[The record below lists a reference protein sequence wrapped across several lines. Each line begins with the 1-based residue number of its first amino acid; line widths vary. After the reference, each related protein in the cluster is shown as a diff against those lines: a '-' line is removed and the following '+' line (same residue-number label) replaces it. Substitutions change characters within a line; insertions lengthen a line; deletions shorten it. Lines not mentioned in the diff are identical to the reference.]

1 MSITSALSS
10 ALSGLSATSRQAEVL
25 SSNVANATTPGYA
38 RREVQLG
45 AAVLAGTGQGVAV
58 LGISR
63 DVDQFLIN
71 ERRLSQ
77 AGDGERS
84 TTATFLGR
92 VEDAIGLPE
101 EPGSI
106 PARIAALERA
116 LIEASG
122 RPDVDARLAAVAA
135 SAQSLAAG
143 LNTASQDIKS
153 ARATADRDIGTEVDR
168 LNGALGQIHE
178 LNTELRSFSAAG
190 YDVSA
195 LLDQRQKLIDG
206 VAQIVPLREMP
217 RGPNQVALY
226 TLGGVAL
233 VDGTAVVLGFT
244 PTNTITPDMTQ
255 ASGAL
260 SGLTVNGRA
269 VDTAGIGS
277 PILGGKLAALFAI
290 RDDLAVSAQGRLD
303 AVARDLVE
311 RFSQSGLDPTL
322 APGAPGLFT
331 DRGLPLVPTDE
342 VGLAG
347 RLRLNAAVDPAQGGA
362 LFRLRDGLGAVTAG
376 PPGNGSL
383 LVGLGQALS
392 AARPLASPGF
402 IAGSRSLAGLMA
414 DVLSD
419 TATRRLGAD
428 SQASFTAARL
438 SALSDLERQDGVD
451 TDQEMQM
458 LLVIEK
464 NYAANAKVIQTVSD
478 MINTLIGLGS

>member
-84 TTATFLGR
+84 TTAAFLGR
-92 VEDAIGLPE
+92 VEDAVGLPD

-106 PARIAALERA
+106 SARIAALESA
-116 LIEASG
+116 LIEATG
-122 RPDVDARLAAVAA
+122 RPDVEARLAAVAA
-135 SAQSLAAG
+135 SALSLADG
-143 LNTASQDIKS
+143 LNTASQDMQS

-195 LLDQRQKLIDG
+195 LLDQRQKLIDA

-226 TLGGVAL
+226 TMGGVAL
-233 VDGTAVVLGFT
+233 VDGTAAVLGFT

-260 SGLTVNGRA
+260 SGLTVNGRP
-269 VDTAGIGS
+269 VDTAGVGS
-277 PILGGKLAALFAI
+277 PILGGRLAALFAV

-311 RFSQSGLDPTL
+311 RFSQPGLDPTL
-322 APGAPGLFT
+322 APGTPGLFT
-331 DRGLPLVPTDE
+331 DRGLALVPADE

-362 LFRLRDGLGAVTAG
+362 LFRLRDGLGAATAG
-376 PPGNGSL
+376 APGNGGL

-392 AARPLASPGF
+392 VARPLASTGF
-402 IAGSRSLAGLMA
+402 TAGSRSLAGLMA

-419 TATRRLGAD
+419 TATRRLSAD
-428 SQASFTAARL
+428 SQATFTAARL
-438 SALSDLERQDGVD
+438 SALSDLEKQDGVD

>member
-38 RREVQLG
+38 RREVQLS
-45 AAVLAGTGQGVAV
+45 AAVLAGTGQGVTV
-58 LGISR
+58 LGIRR

-84 TTATFLGR
+84 TTAAFLGR
-92 VEDAIGLPE
+92 VEDAFGLPE
-101 EPGSI
+101 EAGSI
-106 PARIAALERA
+106 SARIAALERA

-122 RPDVDARLAAVAA
+122 RPDVDARLSAVAA
-135 SAQSLAAG
+135 SAKSLADG
-143 LNTASQDIKS
+143 LNTASQDIQS
-153 ARATADRDIGTEVDR
+153 ARATADREIGTEVER
-168 LNGALGQIHE
+168 LNGALRQIHE

-206 VAQIVPLREMP
+206 VAQIVPLREVP

-233 VDGTAVVLGFT
+233 VDGTAAELQFT

-260 SGLTVNGRA
+260 SGLTVNRRPI
-269 VDTAGIGS
+269 DTAGSGS
-277 PILGGKLAALFAI
+277 PILGGRLAALFAV
-290 RDDLAVSAQGRLD
+290 RDDLAVSAQGKLD

-331 DRGLPLVPTDE
+331 DRGLALVPANE
-342 VGLAG
+342 AGLAG
-347 RLRLNAAVDPAQGGA
+347 RLQLNAAVDPAQGGA
-362 LFRLRDGLGAVTAG
+362 LFRLRDGLGAATAG

-392 AARPLASPGF
+392 ASRPLASSGF
-402 IAGSRSLAGLMA
+402 TAGSRSLAGLMA

-419 TATRRLGAD
+419 TATQRLGAD

-438 SALSDLERQDGVD
+438 SALSDLEKQDGVD